1 MPLYSDSSTT
11 VFSANSQMV
20 HPGSR
25 WNSIRIHWLQQQVLD
40 QLIQVC
46 WCAGENMKADV
57 LTKFIVEIS
66 KFMEVRDDLMNQA
79 YRFTEFYG
87 LYLRKFR

>member
-1 MPLYSDSSTT
+1 
-11 VFSANSQMV
+11 
-20 HPGSR
+20 
-25 WNSIRIHWLQQQVLD
+25 
-40 QLIQVC
+40 
-46 WCAGENMKADV
+46 MKADV

-87 LYLRKFR
+87 LYLRKIR